1 MILDI
6 LKTALVLGVIV
17 FLAGCAATEKIVLDP
32 ESRDFYETA
41 RLVMTDAE
49 KDIFN
54 HLPDTES
61 RREFIK
67 DFWTKRDPDLDTES
81 NEFKVEFESRLD
93 YANKHF
99 KEGRRGWNT
108 DRGRIYVY
116 LGPPEK
122 AEEYFPSPGEG
133 IRGSIIW
140 WIYYRHDLGI
150 EFVDEKGT
158 GAYTISQITGDLFG
172 AMEAAKLGA
181 VYQSEGGPT
190 RKYANFGLA
199 YDNGKKE
206 IILSFPVKRLSFRDE
221 GGLLKADFEFE
232 FFIYQRGAARKQ
244 AFKESRTFQSK
255 EQDLEKMKDISF
267 TFAYDLSPGKN
278 YVDVI
283 VIGKEIGKS
292 RKIFIVKN

>member
-1 MILDI
+1 MILDKI
-6 LKTALVLGVIV
+6 KIAFVFGAVV

-190 RKYANFGLA
+190 SHYTDFDLA
-199 YDNGKKE
+199 YDKGKKE
-206 IILSFPVKRLSFRDE
+206 IILSIPVKRLSLRDE
-221 GGLLKADFEFE
+221 SGQPKADFEFE
-232 FFIYQRGAARKQ
+232 FFIYKRGGAHKQ
-244 AFKESRTFQSK
+244 TMKGSRTFQST
-255 EQDLEKMKDISF
+255 EQDLENMKDISF

-278 YVDVI
+278 FIDVI
-283 VIGKEIGKS
+283 VIGKAIGRS
-292 RKIFIVKN
+292 RKIFTVKN